1 MSVDP
6 FPTPSAVR
14 AMEPDPFILPF
25 ERISAAD
32 LPHVGGKG
40 ANLGEL
46 ARAGFPVP
54 PGFCVTTAAFD
65 AFLAGVGET
74 QALYAALESVDGR
87 DVEAARRVAEATRA
101 ALGQA
106 PLPPAVADAV
116 LAAWRALGTEA
127 SWAVRSSA
135 TAEDLPDASFAGQ
148 QDTFLNIRG
157 AEALLDAV
165 RRCWVSLFT
174 DRAVLYRA
182 RNGFGHRGVKLSVVV
197 QRMVMPEVSGILFT
211 ADPLTGRR
219 GTVSIDAGFGLGEAL
234 VSGLINADLYKVD
247 KATGE
252 LLSVQVGDKAL
263 AIRPRP
269 EGGTW
274 EEPLP
279 EATRRARALDDA
291 TARELAALGARIE
304 AHYGE
309 PQDIEWCI
317 EAGRIYVVQAR
328 PITSL
333 YPLPTPAPDD
343 GLHVYLSFGHFQMM
357 TDPMPPLTLQ
367 VWQLMI
373 PFGRTSSAT
382 EDAPHETRS
391 ISLAGSRIFVD
402 ATPVLRHPLLRR
414 RAVGIA
420 LHVYEDLGRGMEMLA
435 SQPAFQRGVSSG
447 RATMRGVGRFALPMV
462 ARTLYRLLV
471 ADPASL
477 RPRVETFS
485 ESLLAEMRA
494 RLTAAAPG
502 GERLRE
508 ARRVLSELMS
518 RVLAL
523 PPNILAGVVAKGL
536 LGQAIERGLLGGTR
550 EELSALERG
559 LPGNVTTEM
568 DLAVGDLADL
578 VRPHPALTAVLRD
591 RPAPEA
597 LAAARELEGGPA
609 FLAAWRSFL
618 ERYGMRGPG
627 EVDLSRPRYKED
639 PSLLLAAI
647 VGGAGP
653 AGASRAAGEHRAH
666 HSALTARAEAAGERL
681 IAASRR
687 GLTGGLRARLA
698 RRWVSLARAGM
709 GLREH
714 PKFLLVRVLELVR
727 DAVLEAG
734 TLLVQRGTLA
744 TADEVF
750 LFRFEELLA
759 ALEAERA
766 PDLRPLAEERRATL
780 RRDTKRAP
788 PFVMSSEGEI
798 PVLAVREDLP
808 PGALSGTAA
817 SAGVVEG
824 RARVVLDPAREVLHA
839 GEILVAPHTDP
850 GWTPLFVHASGLVTE
865 VGGLMTHGSVVA
877 REYGIPAV
885 VSVAGATR
893 RIHTG
898 QRIRVDGTRG
908 LVEVLDSPAST
919 DLTSRGRD

>member
-1 MSVDP
+1 MSVVNAVD
-6 FPTPSAVR
+6 PSAVR
-14 AMEPDPFILPF
+14 AVETNPFILPF

-54 PGFCVTTAAFD
+54 PGFCVTTTAFD
-65 AFLAGVGET
+65 AFLAGLGET
-74 QALYAALESVDGR
+74 RALYAALESLDGK
-87 DVEAARRVAEATRA
+87 DVEAARRAAEATRA
-101 ALGQA
+101 TLGQA
-106 PLPPAVADAV
+106 PLPPAVAHAV
-116 LAAWRALGTEA
+116 LAAWRDMGTEA
-127 SWAVRSSA
+127 AWAVRSSA

-148 QDTFLNIRG
+148 QDTYLNIRG

-211 ADPLTGRR
+211 ADPITGRR

-252 LLSVQVGDKAL
+252 LLSIQVGDKAL

-279 EATRRARALDDA
+279 EATRRARALDD
-291 TARELAALGARIE
+291 TTVRELAALGTRIE
-304 AHYGE
+304 AHYGK

-317 EAGRIYVVQAR
+317 EAGRLYVVQAR

-333 YPLPTPAPDD
+333 YPLPSPAPDD
-343 GLHVYLSFGHFQMM
+343 EGPHVYLSFGHFQMM
-357 TDPMPPLTLQ
+357 TDPMPPLALQ

-373 PFGRTSSAT
+373 PFGRTPSGT
-382 EDAPHETRS
+382 EEPPTETRS
-391 ISLAGSRIFVD
+391 LALAGSRLFVD
-402 ATPVLRHPLLRR
+402 VTPLLRHPVLRRLV
-414 RAVGIA
+414 VGIA
-420 LHVYEDLGRGMEMLA
+420 RHVYEDIGRGLETLA
-435 SQPAFQRGVSSG
+435 SQPAFQRGASRG
-447 RATMRGVGRFALPMV
+447 RATMRRFGGFALP
-462 ARTLYRLLV
+462 LISRLLGRLI
-471 ADPASL
+471 ATEPSSL
-477 RPRVETFS
+477 KPRVESFS
-485 ESLLAEMRA
+485 ESLIAETRA
-494 RLTAAAPG
+494 RLAAAAPG
-502 GERLRE
+502 GARLRE

-518 RVLAL
+518 RVFVL
-523 PPNILAGVVAKGL
+523 PPNILGGVIANGL
-536 LGQAIERGLLGGTR
+536 LGKWVRRGVLGGT
-550 EELSALERG
+550 EEDLSALERG

-568 DLAVGDLADL
+568 DLAVGDLTDR
-578 VRPHPALTAVLRD
+578 VRPHPALAAVLRD
-591 RPAPEA
+591 RPAAEA
-597 LAAARELEGGPA
+597 LASAREVEGGPA
-609 FLAAWRSFL
+609 FLDAWRAFL
-618 ERYGMRGPG
+618 ECYGMRGPG
-627 EVDLSRPRYKED
+627 EIDLSRPRYKDE
-639 PSLLLAAI
+639 PAPLIAAI
-647 VGGAGP
+647 VGALGP
-653 AGASRAAGEHRAH
+653 AGVGRSAGEHRAH
-666 HSALTARAEAAGERL
+666 HAALSAQAEAAGERI

-698 RRWVSLARAGM
+698 RRWVRLARAGM

-714 PKFLLVRVLELVR
+714 PKFLLVRVLDLVR
-727 DAVLEAG
+727 DAVREAG
-734 TLLVQRGTLA
+734 ALLVQRGALTA
-744 TADEVF
+744 ADEVY
-750 LFRFEELLA
+750 LFRFEELIA
-759 ALEAERA
+759 ALEAAQA

-780 RRDTKRAP
+780 RRDAKRAP
-788 PFVMSSEGEI
+788 PFVVSSDGEI
-798 PVLAVREDLP
+798 PSLAARADLP

-824 RARVVLDPAREVLHA
+824 LARVVLDPAREVLHA

-850 GWTPLFVHASGLVTE
+850 GWTPLFVHAAGLVTE

-885 VSVAGATR
+885 VSVAGATQR
-893 RIHTG
+893 LRTG

-908 LVEVLDSPAST
+908 FVEILEGGTA
-919 DLTSRGRD
+919 

>member
-1 MSVDP
+1 MSTGNTLDE
-6 FPTPSAVR
+6 SARTVE
-14 AMEPDPFILPF
+14 AESFILPF
-25 ERISAAD
+25 ERICAAD

-65 AFLAGVGET
+65 AFFAGVGET
-74 QALYAALESVDGR
+74 QALYAALESLDGK

-127 SWAVRSSA
+127 AWAVRSSA

-157 AEALLDAV
+157 AESLLDAV

-252 LLSVQVGDKAL
+252 FLSVQVGDKAL

-269 EGGTW
+269 EGGTR
-274 EEPLP
+274 EEALP
-279 EATRRARALDDA
+279 EATRSARALDDV

-343 GLHVYLSFGHFQMM
+343 GGTHIYLGFGHVQMM
-357 TDPMPPLTLQ
+357 TDPMPPLALQ
-367 VWQLMI
+367 VWQLTI
-373 PFGRTSSAT
+373 PFGRTSSGT
-382 EDAPHETRS
+382 EEPPHETRS
-391 ISLAGSRIFVD
+391 VAVAGSRLFLD
-402 ATPVLRHPLLRR
+402 ATPMLRHPLLRR
-414 RAVGIA
+414 RMVGIA
-420 LHVYEDLGRGMEMLA
+420 RHVYEDLGRGMDALA
-435 SQPAFQRGVSSG
+435 NQPAFQRGARGG
-447 RATMRGVGRFALPMV
+447 RATVRGVGRIAFPLVTRM
-462 ARTLYRLLV
+462 LHRLFV

-477 RPRVETFS
+477 LSRVETFS
-485 ESLLAEMRA
+485 ESLLTEMRA
-494 RLTAAAPG
+494 RLAAAAPG
-502 GERLRE
+502 AARLRE
-508 ARRVLSELMS
+508 SRRVLSELMS
-518 RVLAL
+518 RALAL
-523 PPNILAGVVAKGL
+523 PPNLLVGVVAKGL
-536 LGQAIERGLLGGTR
+536 LGQGIRRGLLGGTL
-550 EELSALERG
+550 EDLSALERG

-568 DLAVGDLADL
+568 DLAVGDLTDL
-578 VRPHPALTAVLRD
+578 VRPHPALAAVLHD

-597 LAAARELEGGPA
+597 LAAARDLEGGPA
-609 FLAAWRSFL
+609 FLTAWRAFL
-618 ERYGMRGPG
+618 ERYGMRGHG

-639 PSLLLAAI
+639 PSLLLATI

-653 AGASRAAGEHRAH
+653 AGANRSAGEHRAH
-666 HSALTARAEAAGERL
+666 HAALAARAEAAGERL
-681 IAASRR
+681 VAASRR
-687 GLTGGLRARLA
+687 GLTGSLRARLA
-698 RRWVSLARAGM
+698 RRWVRLARAGL

-734 TLLVQRGTLA
+734 SLLVRRGALGA
-744 TADEVF
+744 PDEVF
-750 LFRFEELLA
+750 LFRFEELIA

-766 PDLRPLAEERRATL
+766 PDLRPLAEERRAAL
-780 RRDTKRAP
+780 RRDARRAP
-788 PFVMSSEGEI
+788 PLVMASDGEI
-798 PVLAVREDLP
+798 PVLAGREDLP
-808 PGALSGTAA
+808 PGAMSGTAA

-824 RARVVLDPAREVLHA
+824 RARVVLDPTREVLHA

-885 VSVAGATR
+885 VSVTGATR

-908 LVEVLDSPAST
+908 IVELLDEGAA
-919 DLTSRGRD
+919 